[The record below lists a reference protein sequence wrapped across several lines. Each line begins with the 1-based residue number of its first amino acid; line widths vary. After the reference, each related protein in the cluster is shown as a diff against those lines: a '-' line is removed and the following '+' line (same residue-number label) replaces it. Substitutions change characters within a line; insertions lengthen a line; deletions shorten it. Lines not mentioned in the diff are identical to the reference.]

1 MVFVCV
7 SVSIT
12 KITMTV
18 LRKKPSQDIWWQD
31 VLVKE
36 INRNRPQR
44 DKLNL
49 KFSVIFRKRQK
60 EKQKVAKCPKR

>member
-1 MVFVCV
+1 
-7 SVSIT
+7 
-12 KITMTV
+12 MTV

-60 EKQKVAKCPKR
+60 EKQKCPKR